1 MKNIGE
7 LLLAA
12 RLEKGLTIDRLSY
25 ITRIDAKY
33 IQALET
39 NDFKK
44 LPPAT
49 FTKGFV
55 RNLSSALG
63 KNPDE
68 MVAVFRRDYQI
79 SSKTPV
85 IQPHHLPRLH
95 LTHFLNSQALIIGLG
110 AMIFVI
116 YLVFQYRAVIT
127 PPPLNIKS
135 PMANAVLVSPV
146 AVEGTT
152 VAGAAVIVND
162 DLKIVPD
169 QQGNFST
176 RLNLSPG
183 QNDVKVS
190 VTNRFSRTT
199 TKTITITVL
208 TPE

>member
-12 RLEKGLTIDRLSY
+12 RLEKGLTVDRLSY

-33 IQALET
+33 ITALED

-55 RNLSSALG
+55 RIISTALG

-79 SSKTPV
+79 INKAPTLH
-85 IQPHHLPRLH
+85 PHHLHRLH
-95 LTHFLNSQALIIGLG
+95 FSRFLNSQILIIGLG
-110 AMIFVI
+110 ALIFLF

-127 PPPLNIKS
+127 PPVLTLKS
-135 PMANAVLVSPV
+135 PLANAVLVSPV
-146 AVEGTT
+146 SVEGTT
-152 VAGAAVIVND
+152 VAGATITIND
-162 DLKIVPD
+162 DLKIIPD

-199 TKTITITVL
+199 TKTLSITVL